1 MVKFTVKN
9 SNRLKYKLNAEM
21 NEYQQEIKDNYELQR
36 KYEFNLRRENLEKMR
51 IDRELDRQKFVEMK
65 QLQQHLYV

>member
-1 MVKFTVKN
+1 MFL
-9 SNRLKYKLNAEM
+9 NRLKCKFDEEM
-21 NEYQQEIKDNYELQR
+21 SKYHQEIQDECEFHR
-36 KYEFNLRRENLEKMR
+36 KNQFKMRLENLEKMR